1 QSKHP
6 SRLVVVQ
13 NLLYFYLIFMNGKEM
28 HRQGRF
34 IDMQRFEHHLKQ
46 MNDSVNNDVDEH

>member
-1 QSKHP
+1 
-6 SRLVVVQ
+6 
-13 NLLYFYLIFMNGKEM
+13 M

-46 MNDSVNNDVDEH
+46 MNDSVNNDVDEHEYRK